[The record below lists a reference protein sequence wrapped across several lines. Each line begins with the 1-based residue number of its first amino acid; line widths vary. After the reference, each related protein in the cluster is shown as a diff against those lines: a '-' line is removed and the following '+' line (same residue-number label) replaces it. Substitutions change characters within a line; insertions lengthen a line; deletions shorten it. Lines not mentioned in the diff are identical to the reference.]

1 MYYWRVKRQKRGVSR
16 PTPHYSLIVEVYT
29 LCLTTT
35 GCSVSVCS
43 TRSAVRL
50 EVVATMVLAWLAVTL
65 AMTLAVTLAV
75 VEVTVMLAWVVVVVV
90 TKVAAVVMWLVVW
103 LVVHGWRTAMEV
115 VVCAYALGR
124 HGNIYNNPL
133 WSAVA

>member
-1 MYYWRVKRQKRGVSR
+1 MSVAQH
-16 PTPHYSLIVEVYT
+16 PTIIGCELAMDGYLSAT
-29 LCLTTT
+29 R
-35 GCSVSVCS
+35 CSVSVCS
-43 TRSAVRL
+43 TRSAIRL

-65 AMTLAVTLAV
+65 AVILSWLRV
-75 VEVTVMLAWVVVVVV
+75 VKVTVRLAWLVVVVV
-90 TKVAAVVMWLVVW
+90 TKVAAVVVWLVMW

-115 VVCAYALGR
+115 VVCTYALGR

>member
-29 LCLTTT
+29 HCLATTR
-35 GCSVSVCS
+35 CSVSVCS

-65 AMTLAVTLAV
+65 AIILAWLRV
-75 VEVTVMLAWVVVVVV
+75 VEVTVRLAWAVVVVV
-90 TKVAAVVMWLVVW
+90 TKVAAAVMWLVVW

-115 VVCAYALGR
+115 VVCTYALGR
-124 HGNIYNNPL
+124 HSNTYNNPL

>member
-1 MYYWRVKRQKRGVSR
+1 MKRQKRGVSR

-29 LCLTTT
+29 LCLATTR
-35 GCSVSVCS
+35 CSVSVCS
-43 TRSAVRL
+43 TGSAIWL
-50 EVVATMVLAWLAVTL
+50 EVIATMVLTWLAVTL
-65 AMTLAVTLAV
+65 AWLAV
-75 VEVTVMLAWVVVVVV
+75 VKVTVRLAWLVVVVV

-115 VVCAYALGR
+115 VVCTYALGR

>member
-1 MYYWRVKRQKRGVSR
+1 MSVAQH
-16 PTPHYSLIVEVYT
+16 PTIIGCELAMDGYLSAT
-29 LCLTTT
+29 R
-35 GCSVSVCS
+35 CSVSVCS
-43 TRSAVRL
+43 TRSAIRL

-65 AMTLAVTLAV
+65 AIILSWLRV
-75 VEVTVMLAWVVVVVV
+75 VEVTVRLAWLVVVVV

-115 VVCAYALGR
+115 VVCTYALGR

>member
-1 MYYWRVKRQKRGVSR
+1 MSVAQH
-16 PTPHYSLIVEVYT
+16 PTIIGCELAMDGYLSAT
-29 LCLTTT
+29 R
-35 GCSVSVCS
+35 CSVSVCS
-43 TRSAVRL
+43 TGSAIRL

-65 AMTLAVTLAV
+65 AVILSWLRVVKVT
-75 VEVTVMLAWVVVVVV
+75 MRLAWLIVVVV

-115 VVCAYALGR
+115 VVSTYALGR

>member
-1 MYYWRVKRQKRGVSR
+1 MSVAQH
-16 PTPHYSLIVEVYT
+16 PTIIGCELAMDGYLSAT
-29 LCLTTT
+29 R
-35 GCSVSVCS
+35 CSVSECS

-50 EVVATMVLAWLAVTL
+50 EVVATMVLAWLA
-65 AMTLAVTLAV
+65 MTLAVILSWLRV
-75 VEVTVMLAWVVVVVV
+75 VEVTVRLAWTVVVVV

-115 VVCAYALGR
+115 VVCTYALGR

>member
-1 MYYWRVKRQKRGVSR
+1 MSVAQH
-16 PTPHYSLIVEVYT
+16 PTIIGCELAMDGYLSAT
-29 LCLTTT
+29 R
-35 GCSVSVCS
+35 CSVSVCS

-65 AMTLAVTLAV
+65 AIILSWLRV
-75 VEVTVMLAWVVVVVV
+75 VEVTVRLAWLVVVVV
-90 TKVAAVVMWLVVW
+90 TKVAAVVMWLVMW

-115 VVCAYALGR
+115 VVCTYALGR

>member
-1 MYYWRVKRQKRGVSR
+1 MSVAQH
-16 PTPHYSLIVEVYT
+16 PTIIGCELAMDGYLSAT
-29 LCLTTT
+29 R
-35 GCSVSVCS
+35 CSVSVCS

-65 AMTLAVTLAV
+65 AMILSWLRV
-75 VEVTVMLAWVVVVVV
+75 VEVTVRLAWLVVVVV
-90 TKVAAVVMWLVVW
+90 TKVAAVVVWLVVW
-103 LVVHGWRTAMEV
+103 LVVHGWRTAMIV
-115 VVCAYALGR
+115 VVCTYALGR

>member
-1 MYYWRVKRQKRGVSR
+1 MSVAQH
-16 PTPHYSLIVEVYT
+16 PTIIGCELAMDGYLSAT
-29 LCLTTT
+29 R
-35 GCSVSVCS
+35 CSVSVCS
-43 TRSAVRL
+43 SRSAIRL

-65 AMTLAVTLAV
+65 AMILSWLRV
-75 VEVTVMLAWVVVVVV
+75 VEVTVRLAWLVVVVV
-90 TKVAAVVMWLVVW
+90 TKVAAVVVWLVMW

-115 VVCAYALGR
+115 VVCTYALGR

>member
-1 MYYWRVKRQKRGVSR
+1 MDGYLSATR
-16 PTPHYSLIVEVYT
+16 
-29 LCLTTT
+29 
-35 GCSVSVCS
+35 CSVSVCS

-50 EVVATMVLAWLAVTL
+50 EVVATMVFAWLAVTL
-65 AMTLAVTLAV
+65 AWFAV
-75 VEVTVMLAWVVVVVV
+75 VEVTVRLTWLVVVVV
-90 TKVAAVVMWLVVW
+90 TKVAAAVMWLVVW

-115 VVCAYALGR
+115 VVCTYALGR

>member
-1 MYYWRVKRQKRGVSR
+1 MKRQKRGVSR

-29 LCLTTT
+29 HCLATTRF
-35 GCSVSVCS
+35 SVSVCS

-50 EVVATMVLAWLAVTL
+50 EVVATMVLVWLAVTL
-65 AMTLAVTLAV
+65 AIILTWLRV
-75 VEVTVMLAWVVVVVV
+75 VEVTVRLAWLVVVVV

-115 VVCAYALGR
+115 VVSTYALGR

>member
-1 MYYWRVKRQKRGVSR
+1 MSVAQH
-16 PTPHYSLIVEVYT
+16 PTIIGCELASLCS
-29 LCLTTT
+29 LATTR
-35 GCSVSVCS
+35 CSVSVCS

-50 EVVATMVLAWLAVTL
+50 EVVATMVLAWLAW
-65 AMTLAVTLAV
+65 LAVTLAWFAM
-75 VEVTVMLAWVVVVVV
+75 VEVTVRLTWLVVVVV
-90 TKVAAVVMWLVVW
+90 TKVAAVVVWLVMW

-115 VVCAYALGR
+115 VVCTYALGR

>member
-1 MYYWRVKRQKRGVSR
+1 MSVAQH
-16 PTPHYSLIVEVYT
+16 PTIIGCELAMDGYLSAT
-29 LCLTTT
+29 R
-35 GCSVSVCS
+35 CSVSVCS
-43 TRSAVRL
+43 TRSAARL

-65 AMTLAVTLAV
+65 AVILTWLRV
-75 VEVTVMLAWVVVVVV
+75 VEVTVMLAWLVVIVV
-90 TKVAAVVMWLVVW
+90 TKVAAVVMWLMVR

-115 VVCAYALGR
+115 VVCTYALGR

>member
-1 MYYWRVKRQKRGVSR
+1 MSVAQH
-16 PTPHYSLIVEVYT
+16 PTIIGCELAMDGYLSAT
-29 LCLTTT
+29 R
-35 GCSVSVCS
+35 CSVSVCS

-50 EVVATMVLAWLAVTL
+50 EVVATMVLTWL
-65 AMTLAVTLAV
+65 AMTLAMILSWLRV
-75 VEVTVMLAWVVVVVV
+75 VEVTVMLAWLVVVVVS
-90 TKVAAVVMWLVVW
+90 KVAAVVVWLVVW

-115 VVCAYALGR
+115 MVCTYALGR

>member
-1 MYYWRVKRQKRGVSR
+1 MDGYLSATR
-16 PTPHYSLIVEVYT
+16 
-29 LCLTTT
+29 
-35 GCSVSVCS
+35 CSVSVCS
-43 TRSAVRL
+43 TRSAIRL

-65 AMTLAVTLAV
+65 AMTLSWLAV
-75 VEVTVMLAWVVVVVV
+75 VEVTVMLAWLVVIVV

-103 LVVHGWRTAMEV
+103 LVVHGWRTAMIV
-115 VVCAYALGR
+115 VVCTYTLGR

>member
-1 MYYWRVKRQKRGVSR
+1 MKRQKRGVSR

-29 LCLTTT
+29 HCLATTR
-35 GCSVSVCS
+35 CSVSVCS

-65 AMTLAVTLAV
+65 AEILAIILSWLRV
-75 VEVTVMLAWVVVVVV
+75 VKVTVRLTWLVVVVV
-90 TKVAAVVMWLVVW
+90 TKVAAVVVWLVVW

-115 VVCAYALGR
+115 VV
-124 HGNIYNNPL
+124 
-133 WSAVA
+133 ST

>member
-1 MYYWRVKRQKRGVSR
+1 MDGYLSATR
-16 PTPHYSLIVEVYT
+16 
-29 LCLTTT
+29 
-35 GCSVSVCS
+35 CSVSVCS

-50 EVVATMVLAWLAVTL
+50 EVVATMVLAWLA
-65 AMTLAVTLAV
+65 MTLAIILTWLRV
-75 VEVTVMLAWVVVVVV
+75 VEVTVRLTWLVVVVV
-90 TKVAAVVMWLVVW
+90 TKVAAVVMWLVMW

-115 VVCAYALGR
+115 VVSTYALGR

>member
-29 LCLTTT
+29 HCLATTR
-35 GCSVSVCS
+35 CSVSVCS
-43 TRSAVRL
+43 TRSAIRL
-50 EVVATMVLAWLAVTL
+50 EVVATMVLAWLAEIL
-65 AMTLAVTLAV
+65 AMILTWLRV
-75 VEVTVMLAWVVVVVV
+75 VEVTVRLAWLVVVVV

-103 LVVHGWRTAMEV
+103 LVVHGWRTAMIV
-115 VVCAYALGR
+115 VVCTYALGR